1 MTKERQMTRTK
12 AGRDVIN
19 ERLRWVR
26 LVMGSA
32 EKGRGVLMGNRIAGK
47 GTKVYTSDYV
57 MAQLSHAAFAACG
70 GHTTEAHMKYKG
82 QCTHV
87 DLRASLNDLW

>member
-1 MTKERQMTRTK
+1 VSSEFNTLRMTKERQMTRTK

-47 GTKVYTSDYV
+47 GRKFILAITSW
-57 MAQLSHAAFAACG
+57 LNCHTLGAFAAAEG
-70 GHTTEAHMKYKG
+70 IPPK
-82 QCTHV
+82 
-87 DLRASLNDLW
+87 RI